1 VARKQREKGK
11 SNDNKWISNS
21 ITDWDNTTV
30 DVGRVSVFF
39 IVFGLVSVVIFA
51 MLLFTG
57 WDVIVNKNQFD
68 PQSLGIGVGGLLGG
82 ISTVLMGLGV
92 YLFGDS
98 RSRETVEAFSQT
110 VNTTTQGIQ
119 NGTTEEGQG
128 RTNIAKTTTIT
139 KAKSSTNVAVAEE
152 AAGEFTEGIPFE
164 DGGSGGDA
172 GDSGTSKGGGRSGD
186 F

>member
-1 VARKQREKGK
+1 MAKIQRRTGGPPRVG
-11 SNDNKWISNS
+11 KWIGNS
-21 ITDWDNTTV
+21 ITDWDNETV

-57 WDVIVNKNQFD
+57 YDVMVNKNKFD

-98 RSRETVEAFSQT
+98 RSRETVEAFQPQPQVRGQQHGTTQQAGQDYSRYT
-110 VNTTTQGIQ
+110 TASTTTTQAKS
-119 NGTTEEGQG
+119 GTTFTVTEEGNG
-128 RTNIAKTTTIT
+128 DTTGGAT
-139 KAKSSTNVAVAEE
+139 
-152 AAGEFTEGIPFE
+152 GEYGEGTGEPPI
-164 DGGSGGDA
+164 DQ
-172 GDSGTSKGGGRSGD
+172 RR
-186 F
+186 